1 MQTAVARA
9 SQAYQQTN
17 VQSSS
22 PLELVVLLYDG
33 AIKYMTEAREAMSRR
48 DLVVK
53 RDALSRS
60 MAIIGELHATLN
72 MKEGGQIAVSLD
84 ALYSYVN
91 ARLLD
96 ANMKGDASAI
106 DESIRLI
113 AQLREAWA
121 EIARPSAGGAA
132 AAR

>member
-9 SQAYQQTN
+9 NRAYQQTN
-17 VQSSS
+17 VQASS

-33 AIKYMTEAREAMSRR
+33 ALKFMTRARDAMARR
-48 DLVVK
+48 DMVAK

-60 MAIIGELHATLN
+60 MAIVGELHATLN
-72 MKEGGQIAVSLD
+72 MHEGGEIAVSLD

-96 ANMKGDASAI
+96 ANMKGDPAAI
-106 DESIRLI
+106 DESIKLI
-113 AQLREAWA
+113 SQLRDAWA
-121 EIARPSAGGAA
+121 HIATEPAAG
-132 AAR
+132 

>member
-9 SQAYQQTN
+9 ANVYQQTQ
-17 VQSSS
+17 VQSRS

-33 AIKYMTEAREAMSRR
+33 AIRFMTEAREAMGRR
-48 DLVVK
+48 DLVAK
-53 RDALSRS
+53 RDAISRS

-72 MKEGGQIAVSLD
+72 MNEGGQIAVSLD

-96 ANMKGDASAI
+96 ANMKGDVGAI
-106 DESIRLI
+106 DESIKLI
-113 AQLREAWA
+113 GQLREAWA
-121 EIARPSAGGAA
+121 HIAASSPNAK
-132 AAR
+132 

>member
-9 SQAYQQTN
+9 ASAYQQTQ
-17 VQSSS
+17 VQSRS

-33 AIKYMTEAREAMSRR
+33 AIKFMTEARDAIAKR
-48 DLVVK
+48 DLVAK
-53 RDALSRS
+53 RDAISRS

-96 ANMKGDASAI
+96 ANMKGDVAAI
-106 DESIRLI
+106 DESIKLI
-113 AQLREAWA
+113 GQLREAWA
-121 EIARPSAGGAA
+121 HIAANSTD
-132 AAR
+132 AR

>member
-9 SQAYQQTN
+9 ASAYQQTQ
-17 VQSSS
+17 VQSRS

-33 AIKYMTEAREAMSRR
+33 AVRYMTEARDAMAKR
-48 DLVVK
+48 DLVAK

-72 MKEGGQIAVSLD
+72 MKDGGQIAVSLD

-96 ANMKGDASAI
+96 ANMKGDVAAI
-106 DESIRLI
+106 DESIKLI
-113 AQLREAWA
+113 GQLREAWA
-121 EIARPSAGGAA
+121 HIAANGTDVK
-132 AAR
+132 